1 MTSRDFVR
9 ELQIIIHVYVLFLLR
24 IRRDICEEKTL
35 KKIIANLFFAVA
47 VNKQN

>member
-24 IRRDICEEKTL
+24 ITIKVQSWFEY
-35 KKIIANLFFAVA
+35 I
-47 VNKQN
+47 